1 MNFTNQQV
9 DAIKHFEGP
18 ALILAVPGS
27 GKTTVL
33 LNRILKLTLNLWF
46 SSFFLFLI

>member
-1 MNFTNQQV
+1 MKFTSQQV

-33 LNRILKLTLNLWF
+33 LNRILNLIKNHNIDP
-46 SSFFLFLI
+46 SEII